1 MTLQSLMALK
11 PLMAPTAPHDLAAPH
26 GPTVLPKSTVK
37 KTERNT
43 ASPPPGQPKA
53 PRSSTVAA
61 PAPQLA
67 SPTPTEGWDL
77 MGVAVHP
84 LGPVLLGQASGRAQS
99 QCRVPGTAGRATLG
113 AVPGSNRF
121 TRFLRRLHKRGG
133 DAAAAAFG
141 KDTSGCPRGI
151 GEPKALQRV
160 VAMGCRAQRL
170 LHTVQIPLGL
180 EMERAGEVRK
190 EKCSFHSNSSTETV
204 QFRSRTQIC
213 MFAGEKLRGN
223 RP

>member
-84 LGPVLLGQASGRAQS
+84 PGPVLLGQASGRAQS

-113 AVPGSNRF
+113 AAPGSNRF

-141 KDTSGCPRGI
+141 RH
-151 GEPKALQRV
+151 LRV
-160 VAMGCRAQRL
+160 S
-170 LHTVQIPLGL
+170 P
-180 EMERAGEVRK
+180 
-190 EKCSFHSNSSTETV
+190 
-204 QFRSRTQIC
+204 
-213 MFAGEKLRGN
+213 GN
-223 RP
+223 RGAQSSAKGGGDGMQSSEASPHGADPPWAGNGEGW